1 MLTGL
6 PPFYTEDEE
15 NMYSKIMT
23 ADIEYPNYMSAEAID
38 IISKFLKRDPTQR
51 LQVTNEMKA
60 HAWFKPINWEKLV
73 KLEIEPPFK
82 PNVKSLDDVSQID
95 EDFLNEDLNAVED
108 DGPSSDAGKNA
119 FVDFT
124 FAGK

>member
-23 ADIEYPNYMSAEAID
+23 ADIEYPNYLSAEAID